1 MASLPSPPPRPAGET
16 CLSRRGYAVD
26 KRPPENAELL
36 LQLRRELTV
45 QPKLNPNAPRGG
57 GGASSFPV
65 FLESSK
71 KLYLPRVFGLRMLG
85 TPTRDALGP
94 APGEPGEP
102 RDPGIGDR
110 LAFAGSLRPEQLAP
124 VDAFLAAAAD
134 PARRGGI
141 ISLQCGGGKTCCALY
156 VASVLRVKT
165 LVICHKE
172 FLLNQWRE
180 RAAQFLPAARV
191 GVVKAKR
198 VEVEGKDLVLAS
210 LQSLA
215 LKDYAPGVLDGFGLV
230 VCDECHHLSAEVFCR
245 ALPKVTSPVMLGL
258 SATLDRKDGLRR
270 VFEWFLGPPVYE
282 QGGGRDDTSL
292 RVRVVR
298 FPAAGYPSG
307 TLSPH
312 DPFGT
317 RGRVQGQQG
326 GYGVVRLLPNGKPN
340 VSRMINEICA
350 HAPRDAAML
359 DELEAVLRREPR
371 RRTLVLS
378 DRRAHL
384 RALEEAIAV
393 RGLGSVGWYVGGMK
407 EAALKESES
416 KDILLGTVAMVS
428 EGFDVPALNTL
439 VLASPISSLE
449 QPLGRIQ
456 RQKAAERA
464 HVPLVIDVWDQFSLF
479 HAQGMRRLRFYK
491 QAGYSTSMAGIV
503 DADADADAAGGE
515 AAASKLPAYA
525 FTEAL

>member
-1 MASLPSPPPRPAGET
+1 M
-16 CLSRRGYAVD
+16 
-26 KRPPENAELL
+26 
-36 LQLRRELTV
+36 
-45 QPKLNPNAPRGG
+45 
-57 GGASSFPV
+57 
-65 FLESSK
+65 
-71 KLYLPRVFGLRMLG
+71 
-85 TPTRDALGP
+85 
-94 APGEPGEP
+94 
-102 RDPGIGDR
+102 
-110 LAFAGSLRPEQLAP
+110 
-124 VDAFLAAAAD
+124 
-134 PARRGGI
+134 
-141 ISLQCGGGKTCCALY
+141 
-156 VASVLRVKT
+156 
-165 LVICHKE
+165 
-172 FLLNQWRE
+172 
-180 RAAQFLPAARV
+180 
-191 GVVKAKR
+191 
-198 VEVEGKDLVLAS
+198 
-210 LQSLA
+210 
-215 LKDYAPGVLDGFGLV
+215 
-230 VCDECHHLSAEVFCR
+230 
-245 ALPKVTSPVMLGL
+245 
-258 SATLDRKDGLRR
+258 
-270 VFEWFLGPPVYE
+270 
-282 QGGGRDDTSL
+282 
-292 RVRVVR
+292 
-298 FPAAGYPSG
+298 
-307 TLSPH
+307 
-312 DPFGT
+312 
-317 RGRVQGQQG
+317 
-326 GYGVVRLLPNGKPN
+326 VRLLPNGKPN

-491 QAGYSTSMAGIV
+491 QAGYSTSMAGMV

-525 FTEAL
+525 FTDS